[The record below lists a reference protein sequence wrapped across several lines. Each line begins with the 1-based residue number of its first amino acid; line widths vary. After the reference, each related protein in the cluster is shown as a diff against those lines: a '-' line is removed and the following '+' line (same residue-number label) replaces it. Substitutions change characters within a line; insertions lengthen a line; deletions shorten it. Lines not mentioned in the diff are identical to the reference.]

1 MSNFETLPRSRQ
13 TLLISQ
19 PLNKTTSGSSDF
31 SLGRGDNKDATR
43 GATYWTHW
51 HSSPSSNGAS
61 KLKFGI
67 VVFPGT
73 WSEKDTHHAV
83 NGVLGQDA
91 EYIWHGDEKLD
102 QYDAIVLPG
111 GFSYGDF
118 LRCGAIARFSP
129 VMEAVRNFA
138 DKGGPVVGIC
148 NGFQVLCESGLLP
161 GVLMR
166 NDHLEFRCI
175 WTDLKVENASTMF
188 TSTATQGQTLH
199 IPMSHGEG
207 NYQADESTIKQLE
220 DNGQVV
226 FRYADPSGNVTPE
239 ANPNGSINNIAGII
253 NQRGN
258 VMGMMPHPEK
268 ASEKLIGGD
277 DGNVIFSSMIENIVA
292 TLA

>member
-1 MSNFETLPRSRQ
+1 M
-13 TLLISQ
+13 
-19 PLNKTTSGSSDF
+19 
-31 SLGRGDNKDATR
+31 
-43 GATYWTHW
+43 
-51 HSSPSSNGAS
+51 
-61 KLKFGI
+61 KFGI

-91 EYIWHGDEKLD
+91 EYIWHGDEVLD

-138 DKGGPVVGIC
+138 DRGGPVIGIC

-188 TSTATQGQTLH
+188 TSAATEGQTLH

-207 NYQADESTIKQLE
+207 NFQADDATIERLE
-220 DNGQVV
+220 GNGQVV
-226 FRYADPSGNVTPE
+226 FRYADAAGKVTPE
-239 ANPNGSINNIAGII
+239 INPNGSINNIAGIV
-253 NQRGN
+253 NERGN

-268 ASEKLIGGD
+268 ACEQLIGGD
-277 DGNVIFSSMIENIVA
+277 DGNVIFSSMIENIVT